1 MSIGL
6 KENQTLYG
14 IHYAGN
20 MGRIDSLGFMHA
32 ISSRFHTYPKM
43 QILGGKI
50 KGVKTKMHERRGTFP
65 TIQPKTTKAGDGLK
79 ALKALIQQ
87 KEEGTKKRERA

>member
-1 MSIGL
+1 MLNSRLIHLDMSFNRINYEDTEEMSIGL

-43 QILGGKI
+43 
-50 KGVKTKMHERRGTFP
+50 
-65 TIQPKTTKAGDGLK
+65 
-79 ALKALIQQ
+79 
-87 KEEGTKKRERA
+87 